1 MLHCTLNYLGLLS
14 AMFYEI
20 NKLIN
25 SVRKTQE
32 QTHNW
37 KESIIRL
44 HYNKGNETDT
54 SNVYLYDFLLS
65 KLNPY

>member
-1 MLHCTLNYLGLLS
+1 MLHCTLNCIVLFS

-20 NKLIN
+20 NKFIN

-32 QTHNW
+32 HTQNL

-65 KLNPY
+65 RLNPY